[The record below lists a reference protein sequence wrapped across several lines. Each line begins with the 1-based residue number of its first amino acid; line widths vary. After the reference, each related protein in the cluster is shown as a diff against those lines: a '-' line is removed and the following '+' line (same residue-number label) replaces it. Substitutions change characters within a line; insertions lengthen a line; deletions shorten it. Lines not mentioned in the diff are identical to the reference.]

1 MLLEKTKYKE
11 GDIISLKLIS
21 GEEVIG
27 KYVTEDM
34 TDIVLH
40 QPTML
45 AMTQKGPAM
54 APVMMT
60 VESDKDYSISKS
72 AIILKGFTQKEI
84 ADQYFYQTTGIQ
96 PVSTGSIIR

>member
-1 MLLEKTKYKE
+1 MLLEKTKFKE
-11 GDIISLKLIS
+11 GDIVSLKLIS
-21 GEEVIG
+21 GEELIG
-27 KYVTEDM
+27 KYISEDM
-34 TDIVLH
+34 TDMVVH

-60 VESDKDYSISKS
+60 MAPDKDYTISKT
-72 AIILKGFTQKEI
+72 AIILRGHTQKEI

-96 PVSTGSIIR
+96 PVSAGSIIR